1 MKYSLST
8 LLKYKGYVRVPLKKT
23 ASGHYICSIVLNG
36 VSGNFIV
43 DTGASHTCVSYEKEV
58 AFKLNVSS
66 TKQQAATASST
77 DMETRQSQDNVLK
90 VGAWEGQQ
98 FEVILFDMTSV
109 NSALEKLGVT
119 TVDGIL
125 GADVLK
131 ETKAVLDYNRSG
143 LYLKIK
149 R

>member
-8 LLKYKGYVRVPLKKT
+8 LLKHKGYVRVPLKKT
-23 ASGHYICSIVLNG
+23 ASGHYICTVVLNG

-43 DTGASHTCVSYEKEV
+43 DTGASHTCVAWDKEV
-58 AFKLNVSS
+58 YFKLNAN
-66 TKQQAATASST
+66 KAEQQAASASST
-77 DMETRQSQDNVLK
+77 NMETRHSEDNVLE
-90 VGAWEGQQ
+90 VGRWKGQKL
-98 FEVILFDMTSV
+98 EIILFDMTSV
-109 NSALEKLGVT
+109 NSALEQLGVN

-125 GADVLK
+125 GADVLAA
-131 ETKAVLDYNRSG
+131 TKAVLDYSRNG

>member
-8 LLKYKGYVRVPLKKT
+8 LLKHKGYVRVPLKKT

-43 DTGASHTCVSYEKEV
+43 DTGASQTCVSCEKEV

-66 TKQQAATASST
+66 TKQQAATASTT
-77 DMETRQSQDNVLK
+77 DMETRQSQDNVLQ

-98 FEVILFDMTSV
+98 FEVILFDMTSI
-109 NSALEKLGVT
+109 NSALEKLGVI

-125 GADVLK
+125 GADVL
-131 ETKAVLDYNRSG
+131 ERTKAVLDYNRSG
-143 LYLKIK
+143 LYLKIN
-149 R
+149 